1 MDPDQFELHVLQNMH
16 RIRLWSEL
24 HHIDDVALLPW
35 GQVWTDVKAG
45 LNWDRMDL
53 HVQLE
58 IDQAFGQ
65 AKLRLEG
72 EPVLRPEGWD
82 RNLAWARH

>member
-1 MDPDQFELHVLQNMH
+1 MDTDPFELHVLQNMH

-24 HHIDDVALLPW
+24 HNIDDVALIPW
-35 GQVWTDVKAG
+35 GQVWTDVKEG
-45 LNWDRMDL
+45 LNWDRMDR
-53 HVQLE
+53 HVQTA

-65 AKLRLEG
+65 AKLRLEA

-82 RNLAWARH
+82 HNPAHARH